1 MSCISASM
9 SDAVGSS
16 PSRLARPNAFRS
28 ALLACCALLILSACT
43 AARSKIEPPTI
54 TLDSIRV
61 GRVAEAKADV
71 SLRLTLANH
80 NEFELP
86 IDRVEFDVTLDG
98 RPAVTGRSVRV
109 DPLPPGGEAKVE
121 LGGRV
126 DTTAVATALMT
137 LGSQLPVPYAVSGT
151 LTLKNGTALGFSR
164 NGEIPV
170 MRFEGALGARP

>member
-1 MSCISASM
+1 MSCIFASM
-9 SDAVGSS
+9 SDVAPDAVQI
-16 PSRLARPNAFRS
+16 ARS
-28 ALLACCALLILSACT
+28 AAGSALFACCVLLIASACT

-61 GRVAEAKADV
+61 ARIAEAKADV
-71 SLRLTLANH
+71 SLKLTLTNH

-86 IDRVEFDVTLDG
+86 VDRVEFDVVLDG
-98 RPAVTGRSVRV
+98 RPAVTGRSVHV
-109 DPLPPGGEAKVE
+109 DPLPPGGEAKVD
-121 LGGRV
+121 LAGRV

-164 NGEIPV
+164 TGEIPLT
-170 MRFEGALGARP
+170 RFEGGLGARP